1 MARNNKTFKP
11 VVSASPHYDQIM
23 RNFDIYGNKLNH
35 ADFWRQFVR
44 DVDPNIK
51 QKTWASFV
59 RRYRKQQEKKELT
72 APVTTAPAVVKT
84 VPKDSDVTLDQLEE
98 NSIEYMMTVGVNAL
112 KELAENP
119 EVAKKIPT
127 KDRVNLLRDAIK
139 LKTSRETLDLKRR
152 KDDREQSLFEEIM
165 ESAQYGEAEEGEII
179 DADVEEIEEEEAPQL
194 EEPKSVPH
202 VEVLQSIVFDPSQ
215 IS

>member
-1 MARNNKTFKP
+1 
-11 VVSASPHYDQIM
+11 
-23 RNFDIYGNKLNH
+23 
-35 ADFWRQFVR
+35 
-44 DVDPNIK
+44 
-51 QKTWASFV
+51 
-59 RRYRKQQEKKELT
+59 
-72 APVTTAPAVVKT
+72 
-84 VPKDSDVTLDQLEE
+84 
-98 NSIEYMMTVGVNAL
+98 VGVNAL